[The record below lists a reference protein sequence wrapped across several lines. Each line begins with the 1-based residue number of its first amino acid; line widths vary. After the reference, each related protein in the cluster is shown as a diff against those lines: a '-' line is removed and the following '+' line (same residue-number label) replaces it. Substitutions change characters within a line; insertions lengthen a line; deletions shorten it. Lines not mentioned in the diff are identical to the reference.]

1 MFYKPL
7 LFPLLLQVALTFLVL
22 IRMYQLRFAEIRRR
36 RIAPQDLATRQS
48 ARGLLT
54 DSAAAADNFV
64 NQFEMPVLFYV
75 AMLLALTLMLQ
86 DPVIVVL
93 AWMFVLLRAAHSLI
107 HTTYNNVVHRFTA
120 YILSSIALLGI
131 WVRLGWYIIPK

>member
-7 LFPLLLQVALTFLVL
+7 LFPLLIQVALTFLVL
-22 IRMYQLRFAEIRRR
+22 IRMYRLRFAEMRRKQ
-36 RIAPQDLATRQS
+36 IAPQDLATRQS

-54 DSAAAADNFV
+54 DSGAAADNLV

-75 AMLLALTLMLQ
+75 AILLALTLMLQ

-93 AWMFVLLRAAHSLI
+93 AWLFVLLRAAHSLI

-120 YILSSIALLGI
+120 YILSTIALLGI
-131 WVRLGWYIIPK
+131 WVRLAWYIIPK